1 MKPKWHKFSEELP
14 PHGVPVIAYH
24 HLWVNE
30 DFNPMGIRE
39 GFLMDNLA
47 ADADACKYDFCSAH
61 WWDYQDCYMTI
72 SKAEIAGHEQEYS
85 DEIKES
91 IIPEYWIEIPEFVK
105 P

>member
-14 PHGVPVIAYH
+14 PYGVEVIAYH
-24 HLWVNE
+24 HRWVDE
-30 DFNPMGIRE
+30 DFNPRGFRI
-39 GFLMDNLA
+39 GFLQDNLA
-47 ADADACKYDFCSAH
+47 ADADVCKYDFCSAH

-72 SKAEIAGHEQEYS
+72 SKAEIAGHEQEFS

>member
-1 MKPKWHKFSEELP
+1 MNPKWHKFSEELP

-47 ADADACKYDFCSAH
+47 ADADIYKYDFCSAH

-72 SKAEIAGHEQEYS
+72 SKIEIEGHEQEYS